1 MKAYTEQEAQDKL
14 ASSPSEGW
22 AFNSNSLEKQFIF
35 KDFKEAMGFMAKA
48 GDIAEKM
55 NHHPDWSNV
64 YNRVKVNLST
74 HDAGGVTDKDFELA
88 GRMDELAH

>member
-1 MKAYTEQEAQDKL
+1 MKAYTEQEAQEKL
-14 ASSPSEGW
+14 APSSLEGW

-35 KDFKEAMGFMAKA
+35 KDFREAMGFMVKA
-48 GDIAEKM
+48 GDIAEEM

-88 GRMDELAH
+88 KRMNALHS

>member
-1 MKAYTEQEAQDKL
+1 MKTYSEQESKDKL
-14 ASSPSEGW
+14 VSLKGW
-22 AFNSNSLEKQFIF
+22 TFDNNTLAKQFTF
-35 KDFKEAMGFMAKA
+35 KDFKEAMSFMFKA
-48 GDIAEKM
+48 GDVAEEM

-88 GRMDELAH
+88 SKMDQLVH